1 MTAIVGET
9 PLWHLEKEELYDVL
23 RRGERERRRIYLE
36 SLEVIEELLGRTA
49 GDKDDVAALC
59 ADMCA
64 GMGIT
69 RREALRMIERT
80 KLLRRE
86 KVRRAAQDDG
96 LSPEHLAAIDRALTK
111 APAADRDKVEEHM
124 LADAA
129 NVEADGMEKMGR
141 RILQLLD
148 QDGKQPKDED
158 LAQPRRE
165 LHCTTRRDGS
175 MDIRARIDAE
185 AGATLTAMISPLA
198 KPTSADDQRDL
209 AQRQGDALVEVIELA
224 AGNKKTPTEA
234 GERPHVAVT
243 VDLEVLQKHTGT
255 AKLGDEG
262 YIDAASARRIACDCK
277 VLPIVLGSKSDPLD
291 FGRQTR
297 TIPHRLRRALIARD
311 RGCAFPQCQRPPRQ
325 CHGHHLVH
333 WADGGPTSLDN
344 TVLLCGHHHRVIHH
358 SGWEVVMVQQKPEFR
373 TPPYLTGANP
383 SSR

>member
-1 MTAIVGET
+1 
-9 PLWHLEKEELYDVL
+9 
-23 RRGERERRRIYLE
+23 
-36 SLEVIEELLGRTA
+36 
-49 GDKDDVAALC
+49 VAALC

-165 LHCTTRRDGS
+165 LRCTTRRDGT

-185 AGATLTAMISPLA
+185 AGATLTAMISPLT

-234 GERPHVAVT
+234 WERPHVAVT
-243 VDLEVLQKHTGT
+243 VELEVLQKQVGT
-255 AKLGDEG
+255 ARLGDEG

>member
-23 RRGERERRRIYLE
+23 RRGERGRRRIYLE

-198 KPTSADDQRDL
+198 SRPRPTISATWPN
-209 AQRQGDALVEVIELA
+209 GKE
-224 AGNKKTPTEA
+224 
-234 GERPHVAVT
+234 
-243 VDLEVLQKHTGT
+243 
-255 AKLGDEG
+255 
-262 YIDAASARRIACDCK
+262 
-277 VLPIVLGSKSDPLD
+277 
-291 FGRQTR
+291 TR
-297 TIPHRLRRALIARD
+297 
-311 RGCAFPQCQRPPRQ
+311 
-325 CHGHHLVH
+325 
-333 WADGGPTSLDN
+333 W
-344 TVLLCGHHHRVIHH
+344 
-358 SGWEVVMVQQKPEFR
+358 
-373 TPPYLTGANP
+373 
-383 SSR
+383 SR